1 MGNPFLDSFPEIITL
16 DSRNCMDQSVVNDL
30 YSLED
35 IGLKQYQKFAK
46 SVLEDH
52 THSIHEPIKKN
63 SLKRPQPKPSSNQ
76 SKKIKLLQ
84 NNVALMQSRDGD
96 LKEFFSYEIQS
107 FHLLFQTWVSC
118 ICQTQNQTY

>member
-1 MGNPFLDSFPEIITL
+1 M
-16 DSRNCMDQSVVNDL
+16 VNYL

-35 IGLKQYQKFAK
+35 IGLKQYQEFAK

-63 SLKRPQPKPSSNQ
+63 SLALFKRPQPKTSYNQ
-76 SKKIKLLQ
+76 SKKIKLLL
-84 NNVALMQSRDGD
+84 NNVALFGQLYIAMQSRDGV
-96 LKEFFSYEIQS
+96 LKELFHMRYSL